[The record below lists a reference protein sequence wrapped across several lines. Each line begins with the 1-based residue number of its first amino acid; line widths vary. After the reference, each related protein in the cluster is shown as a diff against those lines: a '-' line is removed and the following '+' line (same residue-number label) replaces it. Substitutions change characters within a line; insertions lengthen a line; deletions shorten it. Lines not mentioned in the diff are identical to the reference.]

1 MSTLTLPAWRSL
13 LYVPADKPTFIE
25 RAAERGADAI
35 ILDLED
41 GVASEHKEAARAGLL
56 EAARFL
62 RAQGAVVLVRV
73 NRPWRLAWRDLEAAV
88 TAEVAAILLPKVED
102 EATIIVVDAFLA
114 ELEGDSGVTL
124 PVIPLLESARGIARA
139 HHLLSAS
146 ARIAAVV
153 PGNEDVAADL
163 GIEPEPDLLIHTHSP
178 VILAA
183 AAARVSLIGLIGSGA
198 NFCDLD
204 TYRVRAQLA
213 KRWGFQGATC
223 IHPAQIPILNDVFSP
238 TADEVSWARDTV
250 SAFTA
255 AGSVPTRME
264 GQMIDQPVYLRAR
277 RLLQRADRQAR
288 NKPSGGG

>member
-13 LYVPADKPTFIE
+13 LYVPADKPAFIE

-41 GVASEHKEAARAGLL
+41 GVASRHKEAARAGLV
-56 EAARFL
+56 EAARYL

-73 NRPWRLAWRDLEAAV
+73 NRPWQLAWRDLEAAV
-88 TAEVAAILLPKVED
+88 AAEVTAILLPKVED
-102 EATIIVVDAFLA
+102 EAILTVIDAFLA
-114 ELEGDSGVTL
+114 ELEGDGVTL
-124 PVIPLLESARGIARA
+124 PVIPLLESAKGIARA
-139 HHLLSAS
+139 HDLLSAS

-163 GIEPEPDLLIHTHSP
+163 GIEPHPDLLIHTLSS

-198 NFCDLD
+198 NFRDLD
-204 TYRVRAQLA
+204 AYRTRAQLA

-223 IHPAQIPILNDVFSP
+223 IHPAQVSILNEVFSP
-238 TADEVSWARDTV
+238 TADEVRRAQDTV
-250 SAFTA
+250 SAFEA
-255 AGSVPTRME
+255 AGSAPTRLE

-277 RLLQRADRQAR
+277 RLLERADQQKVRQ
-288 NKPSGGG
+288 